1 MNNYPPS
8 LRLTDNNSGSQS
20 IDRLFFVSRRA
31 FTLIELLVV
40 IAIIA
45 VLIALLLPAVQQ
57 AREAARRSQ
66 CKNNLKQIGLAL
78 HNYHDVHNIF
88 PPGGLGVHGPSTWVH
103 LLPYLDQG
111 NLYGRLVFS
120 GAGLFYFGGSGTDN
134 YAAMNGVKVRTLL
147 CPSSSLPESSSV
159 LDSGASVTTVVATTS
174 YVPISGAIGLTQV
187 QDDSSTGMGQSAKGI
202 RSEGGSF
209 SHVRTFRIRDFT
221 DGTSNVAMI
230 GEQSGWGKN
239 TTTGAN
245 VDIRSAYASGAWMAP
260 NTQADVRCYNTTTLR
275 YHIGTT
281 TFPLTG
287 VGNDNCNNPIQS
299 AHTGGV
305 HLLLGDGG
313 VHFISQNIDFDLSRY
328 LVTRDDGNV
337 LGEF

>member
-1 MNNYPPS
+1 
-8 LRLTDNNSGSQS
+8 
-20 IDRLFFVSRRA
+20 
-31 FTLIELLVV
+31 VV

-78 HNYHDVHNIF
+78 HNYHDVHSIF
-88 PPGGLGVHGPSTWVH
+88 PPGGLGGHGPSAWVH

-111 NLYGRLVFS
+111 NLYQQLTFS
-120 GAGLFYFGGSGTDN
+120 GPAGLFWFGGGPTSN
-134 YAAMNGVKVRTLL
+134 YAAMNGKKPAVLL
-147 CPSSSLPESSSV
+147 CPSSALPSSV
-159 LDSGASVTTVVATTS
+159 SVTDSTASITTAVGLTS
-174 YVPISGAIGLTQV
+174 YILISGAAGLTQV
-187 QDDSSTGMGQSAKGI
+187 QDDSSTWSSFTAKGI

-239 TTTGAN
+239 SAGTP
-245 VDIRSAYASGAWMAP
+245 VDVRSAYASGAWMSP

-275 YHIGTT
+275 YRFGTT
-281 TFPLTG
+281 NSTLAG
-287 VGNDNCNNPIQS
+287 ILNDACNNPLQS
-299 AHTGGV
+299 AHVGGL

-313 VHFISQNIDFDLSRY
+313 VHFVSQNVDFDLSRY
-328 LVTRDDGNV
+328 LVTRNDGNV